1 MNIVERGRAFAKR
14 LRELATRSVWD
25 WRQCPHCGS
34 RVTIKYGW
42 YTRHPWGFGG
52 RETVRVQRHLCHAC
66 QQTYAETSPWLV
78 RRSWYC
84 REVQRAAVDH
94 WQHLGTSL
102 RRTAEV
108 MRSWMGHQERWLL
121 WHPLA
126 SPRGERCTLSASTV
140 HRWLDGA
147 GQRAAESVPG
157 QLEGIGETQEL
168 GTDGL
173 WAKLK
178 GQVVRVV
185 LIAVDSVSGLI
196 YPPVVA
202 QNEERA
208 DGWGALLERAQAAGL
223 DLQKLRGICSDG
235 ANGLLAY
242 LRNALAWVEPQR
254 CVWHIWRSLSG
265 DLGRAVSQAVQGVSK
280 AAAETV
286 RTTVRAEL
294 VKLIRGVI
302 DAQQAEAAETALQQ
316 LLAHP
321 QGKALGQHLSALMER
336 LFVYQMDYC
345 RGLQRVSPEW
355 YWRDFRLRLSHGRN
369 HRSEQ
374 RLERA
379 ALLWAIYHNFEPAQW
394 RSEHQR
400 HYRHPGKSALQVA
413 GVPPGQVSY
422 LDALGV

>member
-1 MNIVERGRAFAKR
+1 M
-14 LRELATRSVWD
+14 
-25 WRQCPHCGS
+25 
-34 RVTIKYGW
+34 
-42 YTRHPWGFGG
+42 
-52 RETVRVQRHLCHAC
+52 
-66 QQTYAETSPWLV
+66 
-78 RRSWYC
+78 
-84 REVQRAAVDH
+84 
-94 WQHLGTSL
+94 
-102 RRTAEV
+102 
-108 MRSWMGHQERWLL
+108 
-121 WHPLA
+121 
-126 SPRGERCTLSASTV
+126 

-280 AAAETV
+280 AAAATV

-345 RGLQRVSPEW
+345 HGLQRVSPEW

-379 ALLWAIYHNFEPAQW
+379 ALLWAIYHNFEPTQW

-400 HYRHPGKSALQVA
+400 HYRHPGK
-413 GVPPGQVSY
+413 VPSKSPVCRPDKSVIWMLWASERPRSRRSRLSINHGRCKR
-422 LDALGV
+422 